1 MSRRLIQVVS
11 LGRVSYTRGLEYQN
25 ACARQLLDIAEPDDS
40 GNTLLILEHDPVYTV
55 GLRSRNYTPEIEL
68 KLQSLGAD
76 FHRTNR
82 GGLIT
87 FHGPGQLIAY
97 PVINL
102 KHFRLGMKAYI
113 GKLEQSVMRTC
124 ERYQLEAVTGEHTG
138 VWIGDN
144 KLAAIG

>member
-1 MSRRLIQVVS
+1 MSRRLIRFVS
-11 LGRVSYTRGLEYQN
+11 LGRVSYTIGLEYQN
-25 ACARQLLDIAEPDDS
+25 ACARRLLDAAEPDNS
-40 GNTLLILEHDPVYTV
+40 GNTLLVLEHDPVYTV
-55 GLRSRNYTPEIEL
+55 GLRSRNYTPEIEQ

-97 PVINL
+97 PVISL
-102 KHFRLGMKAYI
+102 KHFRLGMKAYV
-113 GKLEQSVMRTC
+113 GKLEQSVLRTC
-124 ERYQLEAVTGEHTG
+124 ERYRLKPVTSEHTG